1 MPAWPTKP
9 PARWALP
16 FTEQMILDTLGVNE
30 TDCNAYYG
38 SRIPAYRAETFWPA
52 YHAAADRYVAEHG
65 APQKP
70 YLLETLQRL
79 HAAGVRMAVVSASPR
94 ADVLRNL
101 RSAGAETYFDAIVSG
116 DMGLPGKPRPDMY
129 LRGAALVGVPI
140 GQCAVLEDSPHG
152 LRAGRDAG
160 AYTIMIPDLRPYT
173 DELAPICD
181 CVCLTLR
188 EAGEAI
194 LCR

>member
-1 MPAWPTKP
+1 MRKLSC
-9 PARWALP
+9 ALEENLEALRRR
-16 FTEQMILDTLGVNE
+16 F
-30 TDCNAYYG
+30 
-38 SRIPAYRAETFWPA
+38 
-52 YHAAADRYVAEHG
+52 HAPENGDFVVREC
-65 APQKP
+65 APG
-70 YLLETLQRL
+70 
-79 HAAGVRMAVVSASPR
+79 GVRMAVVSASPR

-152 LRAGRDAG
+152 LRAGCDAG